1 MHSLRNYLLA
11 AVAVFG
17 MSLFVANTR
26 AGEDHAMTGVLID
39 NACGAKATD
48 EAAATKHPMK
58 CSLKDACAASGYQLV
73 VGDKHYK
80 LDDKGN
86 EVEMV
91 SYKGNEDSVEYKW
104 NYTYLEF
111 DSQGNWIK
119 RLESFGDKDG
129 NFKTKPVKITYR
141 TITYY

>member
-39 NACGAKATD
+39 NACAAKTAD
-48 EAAATKHPMK
+48 EAAATKHPLK
-58 CSLKDACAASGYQLV
+58 CAMKDACAASGYQLI

-86 EVEMV
+86 EQA
-91 SYKGNEDSVEYKW
+91 KA
-104 NYTYLEF
+104 YLAHAE
-111 DSQGNWIK
+111 STHVTIEGKMNGEKMEVASIK
-119 RLESFGDKDG
+119 AAPKDA
-129 NFKTKPVKITYR
+129 K
-141 TITYY
+141 

>member
-86 EVEMV
+86 E
-91 SYKGNEDSVEYKW
+91 KAKA
-104 NYTYLEF
+104 YLEHA
-111 DSQGNWIK
+111 DTNHVTIDGKMEGEKMTVVSIK
-119 RLESFGDKDG
+119 AAPKESK
-129 NFKTKPVKITYR
+129 
-141 TITYY
+141 